1 MTVHRR
7 GVALLLVLATLVVV
21 VPAIALLTTR
31 ATALHR
37 QSRQSSVSVMLD
49 SSLPAIQARIQ
60 AWLAEQSATTVL
72 PLDAL
77 SPSLLVESLQMERP
91 HLESGPEATWI
102 TMHAFDLR
110 GMLPVAVV
118 RDTPLG
124 QRLLPDLAGKL
135 REESLER
142 SVTLGLDGWSK
153 QSVLDGGRSWFPTA
167 ENIAETE
174 LVPGGL
180 IAFDLGDLELT
191 PVLNMNTAP
200 WPLVE
205 AVARAQGVTDLAHLL
220 KSRESGELATSFPSA
235 AGVRTE
241 SSIRLVSTSDAWA
254 FRVDARSGPARR
266 SWWLVYVQDQQGW
279 RLHRRVP
286 IDA

>member
-1 MTVHRR
+1 MTAHRR

-21 VPAIALLTTR
+21 VPTMALLTTR

-37 QSRQSSVSVMLD
+37 QSRQSSVSVMLYH
-49 SSLPAIQARIQ
+49 SLPAIQARIQ
-60 AWLAEQSATTVL
+60 AWLAEESATTVL
-72 PLDAL
+72 PLEAI
-77 SPSLLVESLQMERP
+77 SPSLLVESLQLDIQR
-91 HLESGPEATWI
+91 ESNAEATWI

-124 QRLLPDLAGKL
+124 QRLLSDLAGKL

-142 SVTLGLDGWSK
+142 SLTLGLDGWSK
-153 QSVLDGGRSWFPTA
+153 RSVLDGGHSWYPLG
-167 ENIAETE
+167 ENAAATE
-174 LVPGGL
+174 PVPGGL
-180 IAFDLGDLELT
+180 IAFDLSELELA

-205 AVARAQGVTDLAHLL
+205 AVARSQGITDLDDLSQ
-220 KSRESGELATSFPSA
+220 SRESGVSTPIVPRA
-235 AGVRTE
+235 AGARTQ
-241 SSIRLVSTSDAWA
+241 SSIRLVSSSDAWA
-254 FRVDARSGPARR
+254 FRVEASSGSARR
-266 SWWLVYVQDQQGW
+266 AWWFVYVQDQQGW